1 MFPLVK
7 NALNRLQV
15 RSIQQTMARQSHQKR
30 TPDFHDKYGS
40 NTNRNRMEPVPCW
53 QSYPK
58 GMEKSVII
66 PADLKCRS
74 MGNFK
79 CCLSKLNRDLT
90 TDPSEA
96 ACLPGGSRGREK
108 LGSRPRVPCHVT
120 CRSLSRGGPASGR
133 GITRKWGWSREGG
146 IKAAGRGG

>member
-40 NTNRNRMEPVPCW
+40 NTNWNRMEPVPCW

-58 GMEKSVII
+58 GVEKSVII
-66 PADLKCRS
+66 PAGVIMNCLKNS
-74 MGNFK
+74 
-79 CCLSKLNRDLT
+79 S
-90 TDPSEA
+90 
-96 ACLPGGSRGREK
+96 
-108 LGSRPRVPCHVT
+108 
-120 CRSLSRGGPASGR
+120 
-133 GITRKWGWSREGG
+133 
-146 IKAAGRGG
+146 